1 MPRVTRST
9 ELLSL
14 VDGLFYL
21 DNDEIDK
28 TSCFYTEL
36 KVIAVNY
43 GEEVIENL
51 IPHITILM
59 SEHDVK
65 CKEVCG
71 LKGEIELLAAELL
84 TAESKVDNKFKY

>member
-1 MPRVTRST
+1 MPQVAKST

-21 DNDEIDK
+21 DNEEIDK
-28 TSCFYTEL
+28 ASYFYTEL
-36 KVIAVNY
+36 KVIDVNY

-59 SEHDVK
+59 SELDVK
-65 CKEVCG
+65 CK
-71 LKGEIELLAAELL
+71 
-84 TAESKVDNKFKY
+84 